1 MSVRLT
7 KVNDY
12 KNLLDD
18 YDTWLFDC
26 DGVLWHDDQVID
38 GVIEVLGILRRQ
50 GEHLLNSRPHF
61 VLKKAGKKI
70 IFVTNNA
77 TKSRKAYKAKFDKLG

>member
-12 KNLLDD
+12 KNLLDN

-26 DGVLWHDDQVID
+26 DGVLWHDHEMID
-38 GVIEVLGILRRQ
+38 GVIEVLEILRRQ
-50 GEHLLNSRPHF
+50 GEYCYHSGPGF
-61 VLKKAGKKI
+61 VLKTDRQKDTLRHKQCFKI
-70 IFVTNNA
+70 PE
-77 TKSRKAYKAKFDKLG
+77 DLQG